1 MRMRSSLGARV
12 LPVFVLL
19 AFSFAFISC
28 DSGGGSGGGNVST
41 EDAQED
47 IENTDSGISATSDN
61 LQNGEFGTKAKS
73 LFEDV
78 SLSDF
83 GSFATSS
90 KTGHNPPL
98 GVELIN
104 KLDQVLDVQEGLNFS
119 GSTGTYAWNGSDS
132 WNKTGSSSSKI
143 VLNFP
148 TSRMEEGTNDAT
160 FTLSK
165 YSDTEIRV
173 DGRDELIPK
182 TITANLKVDDGS
194 GGTTEIFS
202 VDLSGTSFYNA
213 TVGLQGEKS
222 QVPQKFLLK
231 ALTEPVFH
239 TFDFSSSSKQDFTFD
254 VTLEKGQEGGD
265 LAFGVLVDADLTND
279 FDKISPGD
287 SVFDKLS
294 GTLDLSPKVA
304 IDYEVDVDDLNGLD
318 NDASVQK
325 LNNEIQATILSNGN
339 TAGTIKYATEI
350 DIVLG
355 EELDQPQQLEEPQLV
370 VQYSGGEKESLFSAF
385 PNASSLVLLGA
396 GSVSTFS
403 KKAST
408 VGGDIVTV
416 ISSVF

>member
-1 MRMRSSLGARV
+1 MRTSSFAGTRV
-12 LPVFVLL
+12 LPILVLF

-90 KTGHNPPL
+90 KTSHNPL

-104 KLDQVLDVQEGLNFS
+104 KLDQVLDVQEVLNFS

-148 TSRMEEGTNDAT
+148 TSRIQEGTNDAT

-165 YSDTEIRV
+165 YSDTQIRV

-202 VDLSGTSFYNA
+202 VDLSGTSFYNK

-287 SVFDKLS
+287 PVFDKLS

-318 NDASVQK
+318 NEASVQE

-370 VQYSGGEKESLFSAF
+370 VQYSGGQKESLSSAF
-385 PNASSLVLLGA
+385 PSSYSLVLLGA